1 VSLTVTA
8 YRVLIELDE
17 ELDDERLAF
26 GDTIHDYN
34 FAEALP
40 RDVLFVPIG
49 WDPAVPSAQKLLDDD
64 FEQVDFFVLILWDR
78 WPAGAKEA
86 YEFALKCRDD
96 PAMPM
101 RHVMP
106 FFKAV
111 EPRQLSDPGPGL
123 EEVLRLKDKLEA
135 ERRTRFE
142 SFATLD
148 TFRSRLRWHLSR
160 WLIEH
165 ETGQRTGAPEHI
177 EYGLELQRQAMLDQ
191 AEEVYLQA
199 IKRLGDRSP
208 SREHIVAYGNL
219 GAIYRRRRKFAEAEE
234 MFHKALDLSQELERP
249 RGIAASYGGLGLLHL
264 RRNDLDKAEEV
275 YRCALDVEIELG
287 RGRAMAWVYENLA
300 LVQDLRGDHEKAE
313 ELRRLARAVG
323 EEAEYPEGELF
334 PDDI

>member
-1 VSLTVTA
+1 
-8 YRVLIELDE
+8 
-17 ELDDERLAF
+17 
-26 GDTIHDYN
+26 
-34 FAEALP
+34 
-40 RDVLFVPIG
+40 
-49 WDPAVPSAQKLLDDD
+49 
-64 FEQVDFFVLILWDR
+64 
-78 WPAGAKEA
+78 
-86 YEFALKCRDD
+86 
-96 PAMPM
+96 
-101 RHVMP
+101 
-106 FFKAV
+106 
-111 EPRQLSDPGPGL
+111 
-123 EEVLRLKDKLEA
+123 
-135 ERRTRFE
+135 
-142 SFATLD
+142 
-148 TFRSRLRWHLSR
+148 
-160 WLIEH
+160 
-165 ETGQRTGAPEHI
+165 
-177 EYGLELQRQAMLDQ
+177 
-191 AEEVYLQA
+191 VYLQA

-249 RGIAASYGGLGLLHL
+249 RGLAASYGGLGLLHL